1 MIKNSFLE
9 KTQQGQKTI
18 GMFFEMGNANVAEAL
33 SFTGLDY
40 FIVDTEHG
48 PFDVESTIN
57 ILRAAELHDCTVF
70 ARVKDSSRPSILKML
85 DIGVK
90 GLIIPQVHSL
100 EEIKKIVEYGKY
112 YPTGQR
118 GVAFARGAGYGQAEH
133 AKNKDIND
141 YFSECNKHFLLI
153 PQCETIGC
161 LNEIEEIAQTK
172 GVDGIFIGPYDLSV
186 SMGIP
191 TQFDR
196 PEFKAAL
203 KRILNAVKK
212 AGKFCIIYAGNVQIG
227 RERLSQGYDSI
238 TLAEDVG
245 WYIKAIQNVVKQ
257 VKE

>member
-1 MIKNSFLE
+1 MIKNTFQE
-9 KTQQGQKTI
+9 KTLSGQKTI

-33 SFTGLDY
+33 SLTGLDY

-48 PFDVESTIN
+48 PFDVESTLE

-112 YPTGQR
+112 HPIGQR
-118 GVAFARGAGYGQAEH
+118 GVAFARGASYGQAEYV
-133 AKNKDIND
+133 KDKPISE

-153 PQCETIGC
+153 PQCETVGC
-161 LNEIEEIAQTK
+161 LNEIEEVAKTE

-191 TQFDR
+191 TQFDK

-203 KRILNAVKK
+203 ERILNAVKA
-212 AGKFCIIYAGNVQIG
+212 AGKFCIIYAGNIQIG
-227 RERLSQGYDSI
+227 KERLAQGYDSI

-245 WYIKAIQNVVKQ
+245 WYIKAIQEVIQK

>member
-1 MIKNSFLE
+1 MIKNSFQE
-9 KTQQGQKTI
+9 KTQKGKKTV

-48 PFDVESTIN
+48 PFDVESTMQ

-112 YPTGQR
+112 YPVGQR

-133 AKNKDIND
+133 VKGKDINE
-141 YFSECNKHFLLI
+141 YFSECNNYFLLI
-153 PQCETIGC
+153 PQCETVGC
-161 LNEIEEIAQTK
+161 LNEIEVIAATE

-191 TQFDR
+191 TQFDK

-203 KRILNAVKK
+203 ERILRAVKK
-212 AGKFCIIYAGNVQIG
+212 ANKFCIIYAGNVQIG
-227 RERLSQGYDSI
+227 KERLAQGYDSI

-245 WYIKAIQNVVKQ
+245 WYIKAIQDVVKQ
-257 VKE
+257 IKE

>member
-1 MIKNSFLE
+1 MIKNKFQE
-9 KTQQGQKTI
+9 KTLQGEKTI
-18 GMFFEMGNANVAEAL
+18 GMFFEMGNSNVAEAL
-33 SFTGLDY
+33 SLTGLDY

-48 PFDVESTIN
+48 PFDVESTLE

-85 DIGVK
+85 DIGIK

-100 EEIKKIVEYGKY
+100 KEIKKIVEYGKY
-112 YPTGQR
+112 HPIGQR
-118 GVAFARGAGYGQAEH
+118 GVAFSRGASYGQAEH
-133 AKNKDIND
+133 AKGKTIDE
-141 YFSECNKHFLLI
+141 YFDTCNKHFLLI
-153 PQCETIGC
+153 PQCETVGC
-161 LNEIEEIAQTK
+161 LNEIEDIAQTE

-203 KRILNAVKK
+203 ERILSAVKA
-212 AGKFCIIYAGNVQIG
+212 AGKFCIIYAANIQIG
-227 RERLSQGYDSI
+227 KERLSQGYDSI

-245 WYIKAIQNVVKQ
+245 WYIKAIQEVIQKVR
-257 VKE
+257 E

>member
-9 KTQQGQKTI
+9 KTQQNQKTI

-100 EEIKKIVEYGKY
+100 KEIKKIVEYGKY

-118 GVAFARGAGYGQAEH
+118 GVAFARGAGYGQAKH